1 MMLGK
6 VRGFLLGAGSGLLID
21 LIPYALESALPIA
34 LCRESCGD
42 SLRAISILIFG
53 FVPLCCGLVIAWA
66 ATQHRCWRVT
76 TFALTGSVFVMT
88 VLTFAL
94 YLRQQ

>member
-42 SLRAISILIFG
+42 SLRLISILIYG

-66 ATQHRCWRVT
+66 STQHRCWRVM
-76 TFALTGSVFVMT
+76 TFALSGSVVVMT